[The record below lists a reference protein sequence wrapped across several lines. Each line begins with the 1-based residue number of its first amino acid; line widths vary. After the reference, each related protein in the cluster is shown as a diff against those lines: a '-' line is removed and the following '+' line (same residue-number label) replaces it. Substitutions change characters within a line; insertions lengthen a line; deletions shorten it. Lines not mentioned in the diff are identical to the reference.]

1 MRVLNWLSVLAEMVV
16 PKVWRI
22 AVVISLG
29 IHNGASG
36 ITCDTEYDSSYKLR
50 SLED

>member
-1 MRVLNWLSVLAEMVV
+1 MVV

-36 ITCDTEYDSSYKLR
+36 ITCDTEFLVKFLLDSWIVIL
-50 SLED
+50 